1 MKEFWLCFVPLCVAT
16 DAVGTL
22 PLLIGMTEDLSRAQV
37 KRVIVQSVFVAMV
50 VALLFLVGGR
60 FVLQYLGI
68 TVADFMIAGGALLFI
83 MSVGNVIGVE
93 KPEHKLDPE
102 SLGAVPLGVPLIA
115 GPAVLTTTLLLLGQ
129 YGPVPTAL
137 AVYVNIALAGVVFSL
152 SGVIMRVLGG
162 TGAKIVSK
170 LSGLILAAIAV
181 MMVRKGIVEIV
192 LSLRP
197 GA

>member
-60 FVLQYLGI
+60 FALQYLGI

-129 YGPVPTAL
+129 YGPVPR
-137 AVYVNIALAGVVFSL
+137 AGRAPRS
-152 SGVIMRVLGG
+152 SRSCP
-162 TGAKIVSK
+162 A
-170 LSGLILAAIAV
+170 
-181 MMVRKGIVEIV
+181 
-192 LSLRP
+192 
-197 GA
+197 

>member
-22 PLLIGMTEDLSRAQV
+22 PLLIGMTEDLSQAQV
-37 KRVIVQSVFVAMV
+37 KRAIVQSVFVAMV

-60 FVLQYLGI
+60 LVLQYLGI
-68 TVADFMIAGGALLFI
+68 TVADFMMAGGALLFI
-83 MSVGNVIGVE
+83 MSVMNVIGVE
-93 KPEHKLDPE
+93 KSEHKLDPE

-181 MMVRKGIVEIV
+181 MMMRKGIVEIV

>member
-22 PLLIGMTEDLSRAQV
+22 PLLIGMTEGLSRAQV

-60 FVLQYLGI
+60 LVLQYLGI

-83 MSVGNVIGVE
+83 MSVGNVTGAE

-152 SGVIMRVLGG
+152 SGVIMRVLGR

-181 MMVRKGIVEIV
+181 MMVRKGIVQIV
-192 LSLRP
+192 SSLRP

>member
-137 AVYVNIALAGVVFSL
+137 AVYVNIALAGAVFSL
-152 SGVIMRVLGG
+152 SGVIMRVLGR